1 MALNAYLT
9 LKGQKQGAING
20 SVTQKGRENSILVH
34 AVSHSVVSPRDPASG
49 LPTGKRMHKPFVIT
63 KEVDKSS
70 PLLWAVLVNNENLT
84 AWTLNFWTAV
94 PAATAGAG
102 IERQYYTI
110 TLVNA
115 SIASIDARMYDT
127 SDPAL
132 ASRPFL
138 EEVAFTYQKITWTW
152 TDGGI
157 TSSDDWS
164 VPVV

>member
-1 MALNAYLT
+1 MALNAYLI

-49 LPTGKRMHKPFVIT
+49 LPTGKRMHKPFLIT
-63 KEVDKSS
+63 KDVDKSS
-70 PLLWAVLVNNENLT
+70 PLLWTALASNENLT
-84 AWTLNFWTAV
+84 AWTLNFWAAA

-102 IERQYYTI
+102 IEKQYYSI

-115 SIASIDARMYDT
+115 NIASIDERMYDNG
-127 SDPAL
+127 DPSL
-132 ASRPFL
+132 AGLPFR

-152 TDGGI
+152 TDGSI
-157 TSSDDWS
+157 TASDTWEAA
-164 VPVV
+164 VA